1 MLTGDVVEDY
11 SMRAYEHCRALL
23 EPLELPV
30 YCLPGNHDSRELM
43 RAALSAAPFFYCEP
57 VDVGAW
63 TLVSIDSCVEGRHD
77 GEIAARELDRMEAGI
92 RQGGH
97 VLVLLHH
104 PPVKLHSEWLDRYGL
119 SNAPQFF
126 ERIDRHKNVRGV
138 VFGHVHQCWDS
149 ERGSVRIIG
158 SPSTC
163 SQFAPRR
170 SEFAVDDKPPAYRRI
185 ELFAD
190 GSITTEV
197 VWVHDLH

>member
-23 EPLELPV
+23 EPLELPI
-30 YCLPGNHDSRELM
+30 YCLPGNHDSQELM
-43 RAALSAAPFFYCEP
+43 RAALSSAPFFYCEP

-63 TLVSIDSCVEGRHD
+63 TLISIDSCVEGRHD
-77 GEIAARELDRMEAGI
+77 GEIAARELDRMEASI
-92 RQGGH
+92 RGGRH

-104 PPVKLHSEWLDRYGL
+104 QPVKLHSEWLDRYGL
-119 SNAPQFF
+119 SNAPRFF
-126 ERIDRHKNVRGV
+126 ERIDRHENVRGI

-158 SPSTC
+158 SPATC

-170 SEFAVDDKPPAYRRI
+170 SEFAIDDKPPAYRRI

-197 VWVHDLH
+197 VWVDDVH